1 MNSEKH
7 RSKQGARTRYETD
20 LLQKHRCRA
29 HSLTDLD
36 LVQAQVSPSWE
47 CSGPGQ
53 NHDMTLK
60 LMLLAR

>member
-7 RSKQGARTRYETD
+7 RSKQGARTRYETN

-29 HSLTDLD
+29 HSLTEAHPGSALG
-36 LVQAQVSPSWE
+36 LVRIM
-47 CSGPGQ
+47 
-53 NHDMTLK
+53 HDMTLT